1 MTHFARAPPDTAF
14 TMNRAAGRYAKVT
27 VSLSMREVALLDSLA
42 LDIRVRSRIAL
53 SRSEVIH
60 AIIEA
65 AAQRNVKG
73 DEAADLVRELTAT
86 AR

>member
-1 MTHFARAPPDTAF
+1 
-14 TMNRAAGRYAKVT
+14 MNRATGSYAKVT

-65 AAQRNVKG
+65 AEQRNVRG
-73 DEAADLVRELTAT
+73 DEAADLVRDLAPP